1 MTVRPLPSSES
12 ASVADEIRSRMP
24 DLRPAE
30 RKVARILLSDYPS
43 AGLSTVADL
52 ADRASVSG
60 PSVVRFAQALGFDGF
75 PGMQAQL
82 RAELTRRSTGP
93 LARATWQVE
102 PGSQTELLMRRA
114 TDLGKMALDSLAM
127 IPPADLDAAITL
139 LSDSSRRV
147 FLSGGRFTGRV
158 VEYLALHLEQVR
170 SKIRYLGDPLG
181 TDLGQLLDIGRRD
194 IYLLMDVTRY
204 QRSILEVAQTVR
216 KHGVTI
222 ILVTDEQLSPVA
234 NLADV
239 VLPASVES
247 PSPFYSLTAA
257 FMLVELLVVP
267 VLERLG
273 ESAHTRMTIWED
285 GRAHELLDS

>member
-1 MTVRPLPSSES
+1 
-12 ASVADEIRSRMP
+12 
-24 DLRPAE
+24 
-30 RKVARILLSDYPS
+30 
-43 AGLSTVADL
+43 
-52 ADRASVSG
+52 
-60 PSVVRFAQALGFDGF
+60 
-75 PGMQAQL
+75 
-82 RAELTRRSTGP
+82 
-93 LARATWQVE
+93 
-102 PGSQTELLMRRA
+102 
-114 TDLGKMALDSLAM
+114 
-127 IPPADLDAAITL
+127 
-139 LSDSSRRV
+139 
-147 FLSGGRFTGRV
+147 V